1 MTPEEAERYI
11 LSRELFGMRFGLDRM
26 RRLMTAMGNPQL
38 RFQSIHV
45 VGTNGKSST
54 VRMTA
59 AILRRHGLRTGAYLS
74 PHLVSFAERIRIDD
88 EDLEP
93 AEFAGAIQRA
103 AHAAELVDRS
113 LGPDDRVTQ
122 FELLTAAAYSELARQ
137 GVEVAV
143 IEAGLG
149 GRYDATNVIPSRVQ
163 VLTSVG
169 LEHTRWLGPTITAI
183 ATEKLDVVQPGATLV
198 LGYGLHPD
206 AVAVAERVAGN
217 RHAPARIVH
226 AGADPGVPLTAL
238 GPYQRRNFALARTAA
253 EAYLGEL
260 DPDAVAT
267 AAAEI
272 ARARPPAGGRRGAA
286 HAARRRP
293 QPRRDR
299 RAGRGAA
306 PSRSPPD
313 TSRSWRSSRSSTT
326 RTPRRCWPTLLP
338 MCDAL
343 VLTASQNPRALPPP
357 TLQSLAGQLGG
368 PPSEVIRDPR
378 ARSWRGPASWPARTG
393 WSSRPARSTWSP
405 ICSARP
411 APAAPRCCERAG
423 DADEEDAMMAA
434 EVPGDGRARR
444 VCRGIVILC
453 SSGSATW
460 FGPGLRRSI
469 RRSCVRGR
477 AFV

>member
-1 MTPEEAERYI
+1 VTPEEAERYI

-26 RRLMTAMGNPQL
+26 RRLMTTLGNPQL

-88 EDLEP
+88 EDLGP
-93 AEFAGAIQRA
+93 AEFAAAIQRA

-113 LGPDDRVTQ
+113 LVGDDRVTQ

-198 LGYGLHPD
+198 LAL
-206 AVAVAERVAGN
+206 AVAESVAAERG
-217 RHAPARIVH
+217 ATIVH
-226 AGADPGVPLTAL
+226 AGADPGVPLIAL
-238 GPYQRRNFALARTAA
+238 GPYQRRNFALARATA

-272 ARARPPAGGRRGAA
+272 LVPGRLQVIDQEPLTLLDGAHNPDGIAALAEALAEPWAAGHDCVVAVISVLDDKDAA
-286 HAARRRP
+286 AML
-293 QPRRDR
+293 
-299 RAGRGAA
+299 AG
-306 PSRSPPD
+306 
-313 TSRSWRSSRSSTT
+313 
-326 RTPRRCWPTLLP
+326 LLP

-378 ARSWRGPASWPARTG
+378 DALARGRELAGPDGLVVATG
-393 WSSRPARSTWSP
+393 SIYLVADLLRPEGA
-405 ICSARP
+405 
-411 APAAPRCCERAG
+411 
-423 DADEEDAMMAA
+423 
-434 EVPGDGRARR
+434 GRASM
-444 VCRGIVILC
+444 L
-453 SSGSATW
+453 
-460 FGPGLRRSI
+460 
-469 RRSCVRGR
+469 
-477 AFV
+477 

>member
-1 MTPEEAERYI
+1 MSPEEAERYI

-26 RRLMTAMGNPQL
+26 RRLMTALDNPQL

-59 AILRRHGLRTGAYLS
+59 AILKRHGLRTGAYLS
-74 PHLVSFAERIRIDD
+74 PHLVSFAERIRVDD
-88 EDLEP
+88 ADLESG
-93 AEFAGAIQRA
+93 EFAAAIQRA
-103 AHAAELVDRS
+103 ARAAELVDRS
-113 LGPDDRVTQ
+113 LVGDDRVTQ
-122 FELLTAAAYSELARQ
+122 FELLTAAAYSELARR

-169 LEHTRWLGPTITAI
+169 LEHTRWLRPTITAI

-198 LGYGLHPD
+198 LGHGLHPD
-206 AVAVAERVAGN
+206 ALAVAESVAAERG
-217 RHAPARIVH
+217 ATIVH
-226 AGADPGVPLTAL
+226 AGADPGVPLIAL
-238 GPYQRRNFALARTAA
+238 GPYQRRNFALARATA

-272 ARARPPAGGRRGAA
+272 LVPGRLQVIDQEPLALLDGAHNPDGIAALAEALAEPWAAGHDRVVAVISVLDDKDAA
-286 HAARRRP
+286 AML
-293 QPRRDR
+293 
-299 RAGRGAA
+299 AG
-306 PSRSPPD
+306 
-313 TSRSWRSSRSSTT
+313 
-326 RTPRRCWPTLLP
+326 LLP

-378 ARSWRGPASWPARTG
+378 NALARARELAGPGGLVVATG
-393 WSSRPARSTWSP
+393 SIYLVADLLRPEGA
-405 ICSARP
+405 
-411 APAAPRCCERAG
+411 
-423 DADEEDAMMAA
+423 
-434 EVPGDGRARR
+434 GRASM
-444 VCRGIVILC
+444 L
-453 SSGSATW
+453 
-460 FGPGLRRSI
+460 
-469 RRSCVRGR
+469 
-477 AFV
+477 